1 MGKDA
6 NWQKG
11 DRMETN
17 ERRYI
22 QIGLKIAYYRRLHN
36 LTQEQLADIIG
47 ISPGYLSQIETP
59 SHPQPLS
66 LKTLFAIADYFKVAP
81 KVFLDFIDE

>member
-1 MGKDA
+1 MDI
-6 NWQKG
+6 N
-11 DRMETN
+11 D
-17 ERRYI
+17 RRYI
-22 QIGLKIAYYRRLHN
+22 QIGLKIAYYRKLQN

-66 LKTLFAIADYFKVAP
+66 LKTLFALADYFNVPP
-81 KVFLDFIDE
+81 KVFLDFNE